1 VRPGRQGADECQDQ
15 KHNEHNS
22 EHFSLPRVFKLSK
35 PVLFASLFV
44 PRTDDGPSLS
54 FGRFVYLVNSAHC
67 GSAHSESKNGGKI
80 VLACI
85 AGPPAAIIAATFS
98 VGFYG
103 MKRTRLIF
111 LGAAL
116 KITTS
121 LFAQQSEWP
130 PAQGHVTL
138 QVWPG
143 AARGATAN
151 PPAEANT
158 TTAKD
163 NLIAGKPL
171 IRLGNVSVPTLTLY
185 RAKGDGGSKPAVVVF
200 PGGGYSI
207 LAIDLEGTEVCD
219 WLNSAGVTCVLLKY
233 RVPNT
238 GPFPKSPAALQD
250 AQRAIGLVREHA
262 SEWGI
267 DPNRIGVLGF
277 SAGGH
282 LAAAISTHFDQRLY
296 DPIDA
301 ADKLSCR
308 PDFAVVVY
316 PGYLALA
323 EKNFAANAD
332 INPTANT
339 PPTFIVQAEDD
350 PVHVEN
356 ALVYFQQLKDATVPA
371 ELHIYAQGGHGYG
384 LRRTE
389 LPVTTWPAS
398 VEIWLRTIKV
408 LPAH

>member
-1 VRPGRQGADECQDQ
+1 
-15 KHNEHNS
+15 
-22 EHFSLPRVFKLSK
+22 
-35 PVLFASLFV
+35 
-44 PRTDDGPSLS
+44 
-54 FGRFVYLVNSAHC
+54 
-67 GSAHSESKNGGKI
+67 
-80 VLACI
+80 
-85 AGPPAAIIAATFS
+85 
-98 VGFYG
+98 
-103 MKRTRLIF
+103 MKRFGLIV

-116 KITTS
+116 TMTTS
-121 LFAQQSEWP
+121 LFAQQSGWP
-130 PAQGHVTL
+130 PAPGHVTL

-143 AARGATAN
+143 AAPGSPVN
-151 PPAEANT
+151 PPANAPAEADT

-171 IRLGNVSVPTLTLY
+171 VRLGNVSVPTLTLY
-185 RAKGDGGSKPAVVVF
+185 KVEGKSESKPAVVVF

-219 WLNSAGVTCVLLKY
+219 WLNSVGVTCVLLKY
-233 RVPNT
+233 RVPDS
-238 GPFPKSPAALQD
+238 GPYPKSAAALQD
-250 AQRAIGLVREHA
+250 AQRAMGLVREHA
-262 SEWGI
+262 TEWGI

-282 LAAAISTHFDQRLY
+282 LVAAISTHFEQRLY

-323 EKNFAANAD
+323 DKNFAANAD
-332 INPTANT
+332 INPTSNT

-350 PVHVEN
+350 TVHVEN
-356 ALVYFQQLKDATVPA
+356 ALVYFQQLKNAKVTA

-389 LPVTTWPAS
+389 LPVTTWPSS
-398 VEIWLRTIKV
+398 VETWLHTIKI
-408 LPAH
+408 LPSH